1 MKLTMRTLVKV
12 LIFTVIAIAMTVGLG
27 IKLANSRMFADT
39 YVLEAEFDDALGVLK
54 GDAVKVAGVDVGRV
68 ESMQI
73 ENGKAIVRFNI
84 DDTVKVPT
92 DSSVGIR
99 WRNVVGQRFLYVY
112 PGESSENYSDGD
124 RIPADQTRPPADIGE
139 FLNRAGPIL
148 KAIDP
153 EKANAFVD
161 AMNTALVGNEETVR
175 SLLDSGAVLATELGS
190 NDEDISRLLGSAD
203 TIMAAYAN
211 QDEEIGAFID
221 NLQELSTQLAGDTQD
236 INSLVDNFAIVQEQ
250 LDNVLTRS
258 RGNMDSTIRDLN
270 AVVNTVANNKRHLR
284 RTLDT
289 LPLGVAGYFQ
299 TTSWGEWFNVRVT
312 KLVFRDPDSNM
323 ILNVSET
330 DNEHGDTGGGPG
342 ENENASNESETGGP
356 GTPSPGVQDVGS
368 IVGFVLQGG
377 GG

>member
-1 MKLTMRTLVKV
+1 MKITMRTLVKV
-12 LIFTVIAIAMTVGLG
+12 LIFTVVAIAMTVGLG
-27 IKLANSRMFADT
+27 IKLANSRLFADT

-68 ESMQI
+68 ESMEI
-73 ENGKAIVRFNI
+73 EDGKAIVRFNI

-112 PGESSENYSDGD
+112 PGEAEEVYSEGE

-161 AMNTALVGNEETVR
+161 AMNTALVGNEETIR
-175 SLLDSGAVLATELGS
+175 SLIDSGAVLATELGS
-190 NDEDISRLLGSAD
+190 NDEDISRLLESAD

-221 NLQELSTQLAGDTQD
+221 NLQQLSTDLAGDTQD
-236 INSLVDNFAIVQEQ
+236 INSLVHNFAIVQEQ
-250 LDNVLTRS
+250 LDEVLVRS

-270 AVVNTVANNKRHLR
+270 TVTNTVADNKRHLR
-284 RTLDT
+284 RTLET

-312 KLVFRDPDSNM
+312 KILFRDPDSNM
-323 ILNVSET
+323 ILTVDET
-330 DNEHGDTGGGPG
+330 DNQHGDTGGGPG
-342 ENENASNESETGGP
+342 ENNNASNESETGS

-368 IVGFVLQGG
+368 ILGFVLQGG